1 MRASVGLVVWQELA
15 SIQEC
20 GCQPC
25 SFPVEDNF
33 FEAAGD
39 LFSLEPLAGIIL
51 FTRVSLLL
59 ACSFRSTRE
68 RRLFSIDVKSIVV
81 HIEQCRWTTTGTFVC
96 GSCVSNEAGM
106 VACLGPLQTWRNEQG
121 SQKVTVVRHVSF
133 SNLGAGQRQHHQ
145 QSAPNPNTLVS

>member
-1 MRASVGLVVWQELA
+1 MDVSVVWVGGCVRPLGWEVWHELA
-15 SIQEC
+15 SKQEC

-59 ACSFRSTRE
+59 ACSFRNTRE
-68 RRLFSIDVKSIVV
+68 RCLFSIDVKSIVV
-81 HIEQCRWTTTGTFVC
+81 HIEQC
-96 GSCVSNEAGM
+96 
-106 VACLGPLQTWRNEQG
+106 
-121 SQKVTVVRHVSF
+121 
-133 SNLGAGQRQHHQ
+133 
-145 QSAPNPNTLVS
+145 